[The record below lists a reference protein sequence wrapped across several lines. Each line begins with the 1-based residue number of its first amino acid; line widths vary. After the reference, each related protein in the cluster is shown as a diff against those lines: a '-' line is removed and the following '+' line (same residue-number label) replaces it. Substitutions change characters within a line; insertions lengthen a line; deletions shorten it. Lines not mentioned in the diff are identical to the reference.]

1 MEVRVQRAAEEGND
15 EYYME
20 KIRRN
25 PFADWHTDWNFDYI
39 CPDLGIPFAK

>member
-1 MEVRVQRAAEEGND
+1 MEVGVQRAAEEGND

-25 PFADWHTDWNFDYI
+25 PFADRHTDRSIDDI